1 VSPDQEIPVIAVPIR
16 AGNDGRA
23 GQAEVDHVVKPPPS
37 TLEKEYGVVPLL
49 VKCGPLL
56 PVGRPT
62 RISSLSKEAFQDPGD
77 PTTFDDGIKAGQ
89 EA

>member
-1 VSPDQEIPVIAVPIR
+1 VIAVPKWAKR
-16 AGNDGRA
+16 MSWA

-77 PTTFDDGIKAGQ
+77 PTTFDDGIEAGQ